1 MTAPKDQTMQISNAL
16 LKKVEELLYNE
27 YNGNIKEYRKALN
40 SLRTSQN
47 NLNMK
52 YGNAFLTPFPTSDIN
67 KEELALD
74 IVERKN
80 RKE

>member
-1 MTAPKDQTMQISNAL
+1 MTAPKDQTIQISNTL

-27 YNGNIKEYRKALN
+27 YNGNIKEYRKALD

>member
-1 MTAPKDQTMQISNAL
+1 MTAPKDQTIQISNTL
-16 LKKVEELLYNE
+16 LKKVEELLYDE
-27 YNGNIKEYRKALN
+27 YNGNIKEYRKALD

>member
-1 MTAPKDQTMQISNAL
+1 MTAPKDQTIQISNTL